1 MRVERL
7 PNNPIIRP
15 HMDSRM
21 GENVNGP
28 CLTRVP
34 EWVDH
39 PLGKYYLYFGHH
51 QGKYIRLAY
60 ADTLEGPWKTHE
72 PGVLDLEDSFFVG
85 HIASPDILIDHQRR
99 ELRLYYHGP
108 LAPVDRGVGPHG
120 RHQQATRV
128 ALSKDGLR
136 FTAQPEVLGSSYMR
150 VLPYRGEYLAVSM
163 SGIFL
168 RSQDGL
174 INFVEGPTLY
184 GEEQRHVGLKL
195 DADGH
200 TLHVFH
206 SNRGDCPERIL
217 VSQVDLRLDWSE
229 WRATEPQEVLRP
241 EHDWEG
247 VNEPVVPSAG
257 GAVHH
262 PVHQLRDPYVF
273 TDEAGDGQDYL
284 VYSVAGERGLAI
296 ARLYWD

>member
-1 MRVERL
+1 MRVERF
-7 PNNPIIRP
+7 PAPPNPIITP

-28 CLTRVP
+28 CLIRVP
-34 EWVDH
+34 EWVEKA
-39 PLGKYYLYFGHH
+39 LGRYYLYFGHH

-60 ADTLEGPWKTHE
+60 ADALEGPWRTYE
-72 PGVLDLEDSFFVG
+72 PGVLNLEDSFFVG
-85 HIASPDILIDHQRR
+85 HIASPEIYVDHGRR

-108 LAPVDRGVGPHG
+108 LAKDDRTGPHG
-120 RHQQATRV
+120 HHQQASRV
-128 ALSKDGLR
+128 ALSADGLR
-136 FTAQPEVLGSSYMR
+136 FTPRREVLGSSYMR
-150 VLPYRGEYLAVSM
+150 VLPYDGAFLAVSM

-168 RSQDGL
+168 RSDDGL
-174 INFVEGPTLY
+174 TNFVEGPTLF
-184 GEEQRHVGLKL
+184 GPEQRHVALKL

-217 VSQVDLRLDWSE
+217 VSQVDLRPDWRE
-229 WRATEPQEVLRP
+229 WKATAPHEVLRP

-247 VNEPVVPSAG
+247 VNEPLVPSDG

-273 TDEAGDGQDYL
+273 TEDGRDYL

-296 ARLYWD
+296 ARLFMD